1 MNDKN
6 CNKKINKKKKK
17 KKAGEKKKQNWIYV
31 E

>member
-6 CNKKINKKKKK
+6 CNKKINKKKK